1 MVVRMMVFSTEE
13 AACKTWSKYY
23 DNINIHRPLSSS
35 YSVFIR
41 MQQVGGWMTV
51 RTIYA

>member
-1 MVVRMMVFSTEE
+1 MVVRIMAFSTKE
-13 AACKTWSKYY
+13 AACKSWSKYY
-23 DNINIHRPLSSS
+23 DNIIIHRPLSSS

-41 MQQVGGWMTV
+41 MQQGGGWMTV